1 MYLKHPLFLFDK
13 KNQYNSTLLKRKD
26 RDDFRLKILVMNQ
39 VTISPLGGGG
49 VYLSK
54 FSVTSFLK

>member
-39 VTISPLGGGG
+39 VTISPLGGG